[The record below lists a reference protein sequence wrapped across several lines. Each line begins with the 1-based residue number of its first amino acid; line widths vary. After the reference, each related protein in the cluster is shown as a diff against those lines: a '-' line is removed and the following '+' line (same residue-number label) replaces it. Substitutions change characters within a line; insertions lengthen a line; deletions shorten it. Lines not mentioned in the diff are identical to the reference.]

1 MFQKTDRSPNDLPL
15 QPSITI
21 ISEGTV
27 ITGDIRVTSD
37 FRLAGIIDG
46 NVNTEGKCI
55 VASTSTVKGNVQSPE
70 ADIAG
75 TVNGHLTIGQ
85 RLTLRKTAV
94 IKGNISTKVLLV
106 EEGARIDGTIQMGRN
121 GSGHAPDA

>member
-1 MFQKTDRSPNDLPL
+1 MFDKPDRSSGELPI

-21 ISEGTV
+21 ISEGSV
-27 ITGDIRVTSD
+27 INGDISVRSD
-37 FRLAGIIDG
+37 FRFAGTIEG
-46 NVNTEGKCI
+46 NVTTEGKCI
-55 VASTSTVKGNVQSPE
+55 VASTSTVKGNVQSPD

-75 TVNGHLTIGQ
+75 TVYGHLTITQ

-106 EEGARIDGTIQMGRN
+106 EEGARIDGTIQMARN
-121 GSGHAPDA
+121 LTADG